1 MPIKKSINKIEKRYY
16 IDENK
21 RIIKET
27 KVKNVTLSEVISREE
42 IIHLTELVIQII
54 EMGKDETINQ

>member
-1 MPIKKSINKIEKRYY
+1 MAIKKSINKIEKRYY

-27 KVKNVTLSEVISREE
+27 KVKNVTLKEVISREE

-54 EMGKDETINQ
+54 EMEKDETINS

>member
-1 MPIKKSINKIEKRYY
+1 MAIKKSINKIEKRYY

-27 KVKNVTLSEVISREE
+27 KVKNVILKEVISREE

-54 EMGKDETINQ
+54 EMKKDETINC